1 LPAWFEIAQAWRLL
15 YSAFGIDKA
24 VVRYE
29 HRKLRGMIS
38 LAPREE
44 VTRMLI
50 DWSGGDRQAPEK
62 LMPLVYE
69 ELRQLARQYLQRE
82 RPDHTLQA
90 TGLVHEAYL
99 RLVDQ
104 STTTWQN
111 RAHFFGVAAQVMRR
125 ILVDYA
131 RSHRAEKRG
140 GGWDKL
146 AFDEALAPS
155 AERSIDLVALDDA
168 LKDLLALDPR
178 QSQIVELRFFGG
190 LTNEEVGEVLDVS
203 PRTVKRE
210 WRMAKAWLRREI
222 T

>member
-1 LPAWFEIAQAWRLL
+1 
-15 YSAFGIDKA
+15 
-24 VVRYE
+24 
-29 HRKLRGMIS
+29 MIS
-38 LAPREE
+38 LAPKQE
-44 VTRMLI
+44 VTRMLL
-50 DWSGGDRQAPEK
+50 DWGGGNQDAPAR
-62 LMPLVYE
+62 LMPIVYE
-69 ELRQLARQYLQRE
+69 ELRQLAHQYLERE
-82 RPDHTLQA
+82 RADHTLQA

-131 RSHRAEKRG
+131 RTHRAEKRG
-140 GGWDKL
+140 GNWDKL

-155 AERSIDLVALDDA
+155 EERSVDLIALDDA

-178 QSQIVELRFFGG
+178 HSQIVELRFFGG
-190 LTNEEVGEVLDVS
+190 LTNEEVGEFLQIS

-222 T
+222 MAEAK

>member
-1 LPAWFEIAQAWRLL
+1 
-15 YSAFGIDKA
+15 
-24 VVRYE
+24 
-29 HRKLRGMIS
+29 
-38 LAPREE
+38 
-44 VTRMLI
+44 MLI
-50 DWSGGDRQAPEK
+50 DWSGGDREASAR

-69 ELRQLARQYLQRE
+69 ELRRLARQYLQRE

-125 ILVDYA
+125 VLVDYA
-131 RSHRAEKRG
+131 RTHRAEKRG

-146 AFDEALAPS
+146 AFDEAFAPS
-155 AERSIDLVALDDA
+155 AERSVDLVALDDA
-168 LKDLLALDPR
+168 LKDLLALDPQ

-190 LTNEEVGEVLDVS
+190 LTNEEIAEVLDIS

-210 WRMAKAWLRREI
+210 WRIAKAWLRRQIMTEEDDAAGR
-222 T
+222 

>member
-1 LPAWFEIAQAWRLL
+1 
-15 YSAFGIDKA
+15 
-24 VVRYE
+24 
-29 HRKLRGMIS
+29 MIS
-38 LAPREE
+38 PPPRQH
-44 VTRMLI
+44 VTQMLV
-50 DWSGGDRQAPEK
+50 DWSKGDRRSTGPPDAVRSTK
-62 LMPLVYE
+62 NYASS
-69 ELRQLARQYLQRE
+69 RTSISNGNARITL
-82 RPDHTLQA
+82 LQA

-131 RSHRAEKRG
+131 RTHRAEKSG

-146 AFDEALAPS
+146 IFDESLAPS
-155 AERSIDLVALDDA
+155 AERNIDLVALDDA
-168 LKDLLALDPR
+168 LKDLLAFDPR

-190 LTNEEVGEVLDVS
+190 LTNEEIGEVLDVS

-210 WRMAKAWLRREI
+210 WRIAKAWLRREI
-222 T
+222 MQGETDAASQ

>member
-1 LPAWFEIAQAWRLL
+1 
-15 YSAFGIDKA
+15 
-24 VVRYE
+24 
-29 HRKLRGMIS
+29 MIS
-38 LAPREE
+38 SPVCAD
-44 VTRMLI
+44 VTRVLV
-50 DWSGGDRQAPEK
+50 DWSGGDREAPNR

-104 STTTWQN
+104 STATWQN
-111 RAHFFGVAAQVMRR
+111 RAHFFGVAAHVMRR

-131 RSHRAEKRG
+131 RSHRADKRG

-146 AFDEALAPS
+146 EFDEALAPS
-155 AERSIDLVALDDA
+155 AERTVDLVALDDA
-168 LKDLLALDPR
+168 LKDLTALDPR

-190 LTNEEVGEVLDVS
+190 LTNEEVAEV
-203 PRTVKRE
+203 
-210 WRMAKAWLRREI
+210 
-222 T
+222 

>member
-1 LPAWFEIAQAWRLL
+1 MIA
-15 YSAFGIDKA
+15 SAPQQ
-24 VVRYE
+24 
-29 HRKLRGMIS
+29 H
-38 LAPREE
+38 
-44 VTRMLI
+44 VTRMLV
-50 DWSGGDRQAPEK
+50 DWSEGDREAPNR

-131 RSHRAEKRG
+131 RSHRADKRG

-146 AFDEALAPS
+146 EFDEALAPS
-155 AERSIDLVALDDA
+155 AERSVDLVALDDA
-168 LKDLLALDPR
+168 LKDLLALDSR

-190 LTNEEVGEVLDVS
+190 LTNEEVAEVLDIS

-210 WRMAKAWLRREI
+210 WRMAKAWLRREM

>member
-1 LPAWFEIAQAWRLL
+1 
-15 YSAFGIDKA
+15 
-24 VVRYE
+24 
-29 HRKLRGMIS
+29 MIS
-38 LAPREE
+38 SPPREH

-50 DWSGGDRQAPEK
+50 DWSKGDTGAPER

-69 ELRQLARQYLQRE
+69 ELRGLARQYLQRE
-82 RPDHTLQA
+82 RSDHTLQA

-99 RLVDQ
+99 RLVDETA
-104 STTTWQN
+104 STWKN

-140 GGWDKL
+140 GNWDKI
-146 AFDEALAPS
+146 AFDDALAPS
-155 AERSIDLVALDDA
+155 SERGIDLIALDDA

-178 QSQIVELRFFGG
+178 QSRIVELRFFGG
-190 LTNEEVGEVLDVS
+190 LTNEEVGEVLQVS

-210 WRMAKAWLRREI
+210 WRIAKAWLRRAI
-222 T
+222 TQSGNQSK

>member
-1 LPAWFEIAQAWRLL
+1 MTSSP
-15 YSAFGIDKA
+15 
-24 VVRYE
+24 
-29 HRKLRGMIS
+29 
-38 LAPREE
+38 PREE
-44 VTRMLI
+44 VTRILVN
-50 DWSGGDRQAPEK
+50 WTEGNPEAAAR
-62 LMPLVYE
+62 LMPIVYD

-104 STTTWQN
+104 GTTTWQN

-131 RSHRAEKRG
+131 RTHRAEKRG
-140 GGWDKL
+140 GNWDKL
-146 AFDEALAPS
+146 SFEEALAPS
-155 AERSIDLVALDDA
+155 DERSVDLVALDDA
-168 LKDLLALDPR
+168 LKDLQTLDPR

-190 LTNEEVGEVLDVS
+190 LTNEEVGEVLQVS

-210 WRMAKAWLRREI
+210 WRIAKAWLRRAIVPE
-222 T
+222 TK

>member
-1 LPAWFEIAQAWRLL
+1 
-15 YSAFGIDKA
+15 
-24 VVRYE
+24 
-29 HRKLRGMIS
+29 MIPP
-38 LAPREE
+38 LPREH

-50 DWSGGDRQAPEK
+50 DWSKGDPEAPAR

-69 ELRQLARQYLQRE
+69 ELRQLARQYIQQE

-104 STTTWQN
+104 KTTTWQN
-111 RAHFFGVAAQVMRR
+111 RAHFLGVAAQIMRR

-131 RSHRAEKRG
+131 RSHRTGKRG
-140 GGWDKL
+140 GTWDKL
-146 AFDEALAPS
+146 AFDEALAP
-155 AERSIDLVALDDA
+155 AAPRSLNLIALDDA
-168 LKDLLALDPR
+168 LKDLLAFDPQ

-190 LTNEEVGEVLDVS
+190 LTNEEIGEVLDVS
-203 PRTVKRE
+203 PSTVKRE
-210 WRMAKAWLRREI
+210 WRIAKAWLRREI

>member
-1 LPAWFEIAQAWRLL
+1 
-15 YSAFGIDKA
+15 
-24 VVRYE
+24 
-29 HRKLRGMIS
+29 MIS
-38 LAPREE
+38 PPREH
-44 VTRMLI
+44 VTQMLV
-50 DWSGGDRQAPEK
+50 DWSGGDQEAPAR
-62 LMPLVYE
+62 LMPLVYD
-69 ELRQLARQYLQRE
+69 ELRGLARHYLQRE

-90 TGLVHEAYL
+90 TGLLHEAYL

-104 STTTWQN
+104 STATWQS

-131 RSHRAEKRG
+131 RSHRAGKRG

-146 AFDEALAPS
+146 EFDDALAPA
-155 AERSIDLVALDDA
+155 AERSVDLVALDDA

-190 LTNEEVGEVLDVS
+190 LTNEEIGEVLDVS

-210 WRMAKAWLRREI
+210 WRIAKAWLRRAIMTGEEDAARA
-222 T
+222 